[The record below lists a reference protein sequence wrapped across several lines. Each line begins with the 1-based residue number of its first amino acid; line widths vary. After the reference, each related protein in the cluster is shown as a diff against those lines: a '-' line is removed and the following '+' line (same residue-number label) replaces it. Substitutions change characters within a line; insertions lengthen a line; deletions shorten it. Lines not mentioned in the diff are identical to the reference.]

1 MPFEV
6 DIYVNVMCLCDKQYC
21 ISPNSVVVVVFVFV
35 FVLHCLGSLAGM
47 ILFFKVEH
55 NFISKKDAHFAPG
68 HYFLT
73 PFKCPFPNGLTKKLH
88 MRPSASR
95 VTKTIAS
102 RFSYLQELK
111 GSASSVLSLACSCIT
126 F

>member
-47 ILFFKVEH
+47 ILFLRLNTTSFQ
-55 NFISKKDAHFAPG
+55 KKMLILHLDTI
-68 HYFLT
+68 FLLHLSAL
-73 PFKCPFPNGLTKKLH
+73 FP
-88 MRPSASR
+88 M
-95 VTKTIAS
+95 V
-102 RFSYLQELK
+102 
-111 GSASSVLSLACSCIT
+111 
-126 F
+126 